1 MNHTDPATVQ
11 SDETRARV
19 DAALGSGTPEAVWPT
34 SAADVAQA
42 LERSLATDAQAKRPQ
57 KTPSSA
63 HVDIRVPDGVTEKV
77 PPSRTPSVA
86 PGRPILDALTGLRLF
101 LALNIMNYHF
111 GLEQFK
117 GAPAFIRNIADAGHV
132 GVNLFFVMTGFILS
146 YVYLDAKGARPL
158 NARRFWIA
166 RFSRLYPVYLLGL
179 LLWLPFL
186 PQKIADEKLT
196 GFTIFGVL
204 LSVPSLTQAWFPGA
218 ACQWNCPGWSAS
230 TDAFF
235 YLVFPLVAAFLYPR
249 IRFDGPWKILA
260 WVGGLWLA
268 SLVPPALYMFA
279 EATGEFV
286 GGYHFWLA
294 ALKYHPLARTPEFLI
309 GVVLGKYFL
318 TLLERGPISER
329 WGRAGTVA
337 VGAVFLVLSV
347 SPIVPYPLLHNGLLL
362 PLFAVIVLGLAS
374 GRGALTRFLSIP
386 RFVRLGEASY
396 CLYILHNP
404 VWEAL
409 YRSLTAL
416 GMNTDDGH
424 AFWFYALYAVVAV
437 GLSSVAFHSFE
448 VPMRELLRAK
458 FDPTSGA
465 RAASGIRP
473 PRVWPTSLPTSWR
486 GWPWGTLISGAALV
500 VGLLNLALYGH
511 AFPAQRLGMP
521 SPPAVTASIEPQVV
535 QLIDP
540 RKLEGGLGAAGWRA
554 LSGEWKLEGGALTQK
569 TRAGFDHLAY
579 STTSLTPPYTLRAQ
593 FRAPDGG
600 GAGLSFNAPD
610 PGTRNGAQVVRYSDD
625 GKGLLWGQFDARGEY
640 VNQGSASLKPEQAN
654 LPNSLHALEIEAEQD
669 AYTIR
674 LDGAVI
680 ASDVPLISESG
691 HAGLQSSVGTVA
703 FDALEVRTGNSS
715 VASKARAVT
724 PSPSA
729 PQTAVS
735 TDPPPAIKASFTATF
750 ERQPLDA
757 GWIAVGGDWA
767 LEGSTYVQRRAEGYD
782 QGLFYNQTFGA
793 PYVLHVR
800 LRHTSGSGGGAFFNA
815 AQAGSKNASEMVRF
829 TDDGHAV
836 AWGSYD
842 ANGAFAGQGSA
853 PVPVPGQAAHDLEIN
868 VSQSAFTLKLDDR
881 ILAKD
886 VAFQARNGYI
896 GLQTSM
902 SAVAFEAVEVKPEA
916 K

>member
-1 MNHTDPATVQ
+1 MNHTDPATVRA
-11 SDETRARV
+11 DKTRVRA
-19 DAALGSGTPEAVWPT
+19 DAALESGTPDAALPT
-34 SAADVAQA
+34 PADDVADGLQ
-42 LERSLATDAQAKRPQ
+42 RSLATDARAKRPQ
-57 KTPSSA
+57 ETPSST
-63 HVDIRVPDGVTEKV
+63 HKDIRVPDGVAEKV
-77 PPSRTPSVA
+77 SPSRTPSLT
-86 PGRPILDALTGLRLF
+86 PRRPILDALTGLRLF

-111 GLEQFK
+111 GLEQFRS
-117 GAPAFIRNIADAGHV
+117 APAFIRNIVDAGHV

-146 YVYLDAKGARPL
+146 YVYLDAKSARPL

-249 IRFDGPWKILA
+249 IRFDRPWKILV

-309 GVVLGKYFL
+309 GLMLGKYFL

-337 VGAVFLVLSV
+337 AGAVLLLLCV
-347 SPIVPYPLLHNGLLL
+347 SPVIPYPLLHNGLLL
-362 PLFAVIVLGLAS
+362 PLLAVVVLGLAS
-374 GRGALTRFLSIP
+374 GHGALTRFLSIP
-386 RFVRLGEASY
+386 RFVGLGEASY

-404 VWEAL
+404 IWEVL

-424 AFWFYALYAVVAV
+424 AFWFYALYVVIAV
-437 GLSSVAFHSFE
+437 GLSYVAFHNFE

-465 RAASGIRP
+465 RVAPGMPWAR
-473 PRVWPTSLPTSWR
+473 TTLLPTSWR
-486 GWPWGTLISGAALV
+486 GLPWGTLLSGAALV

-511 AFPAQRLGMP
+511 AFPAQHLGIP
-521 SPPAVTASIEPQVV
+521 TLPAATASVEPQTV

-540 RKLEGGLGAAGWRA
+540 KKLEGGLGAAGWRA

-569 TRAGFDHLAY
+569 TKAGFDHLAY
-579 STTSLTPPYTLRAQ
+579 STTNLMPPYTLRAQ

-654 LPNSLHALEIEAEQD
+654 LPNSLHALEIEAKQD

-691 HAGLQSSVGTVA
+691 RAGLQSSVGTVA
-703 FDALEVRTGNSS
+703 FDALEVRIGNSS
-715 VASKARAVT
+715 GASNAQAVAT
-724 PSPSA
+724 NPSA
-729 PQTAVS
+729 PQIAVS
-735 TDPPPAIKASFTATF
+735 TSSSSATKASFTATF
-750 ERQPLDA
+750 ERQPSDA
-757 GWIAVGGDWA
+757 GWIAAGGDWA
-767 LEGSTYVQRRAEGYD
+767 LEGGTYVQRRAEGYD

-793 PYVLHVR
+793 PYTLHVR
-800 LRHTSGSGGGAFFNA
+800 LRHTNGSGGGAFFNA

-868 VSQSAFTLKLDDR
+868 VSRSAFTLKLDDR

-902 SAVAFEAVEVKPEA
+902 STVAFEAVEVKPEA